1 MELNRHK
8 LNISCEDR
16 IIYLY
21 LPSETLLNA
30 LYMYINKKLT
40 NNKHNKI
47 KMNKVWKAIAIVGNL
62 SEVIIATT
70 IVADLFNKIRGSR
83 KATSTT
89 IEVEDNPQPEQ
100 PMAA

>member
-1 MELNRHK
+1 MK
-8 LNISCEDR
+8 VV
-16 IIYLY
+16 
-21 LPSETLLNA
+21 NA
-30 LYMYINKKLT
+30 LYMKKTKKLT
-40 NNKHNKI
+40 TNKHKTI

-70 IVADLFNKIRGSR
+70 MVADLFNKIRGSR

-89 IEVEDNPQPEQ
+89 IVVEDPTPQPEQ

>member
-1 MELNRHK
+1 MIL
-8 LNISCEDR
+8 
-16 IIYLY
+16 YLY
-21 LPSETLLNA
+21 CESLGCEARAFFITFMQVVNA
-30 LYMYINKKLT
+30 LYMKKTEKLT

-70 IVADLFNKIRGSR
+70 MVADLFNKIRGNR

-89 IEVEDNPQPEQ
+89 IVVEDPTPQPEQ

>member
-1 MELNRHK
+1 MSYIRTNMFGLFCLILEGGQCL
-8 LNISCEDR
+8 
-16 IIYLY
+16 IYV
-21 LPSETLLNA
+21 
-30 LYMYINKKLT
+30 YMNKTEKLT
-40 NNKHNKI
+40 NNKHKTI

-70 IVADLFNKIRGSR
+70 MVADLFNKIRGSR

-89 IEVEDNPQPEQ
+89 IVVEDTTPQPEQ